1 MLSPERWGEEGN
13 FALRHRN
20 RPGIRCSEIIEE
32 IGFVLPN
39 SYQQLHHTILHAEI
53 SKRRTRSRLSFAA
66 AFVPLRA
73 SARHELRRVLEWLD
87 YGATMRAA
95 HIGQG
100 RASDES
106 CPR

>member
-1 MLSPERWGEEGN
+1 MLSPQRWGEEGN

-20 RPGIRCSEIIEE
+20 RPGIRCSEITEV

-39 SYQQLHHTILHAEI
+39 SHQQLHNGDLHAGI
-53 SKRRTRSRLSFAA
+53 SKRRTRSALSFAA

-73 SARHELRRVLEWLD
+73 PARHELRRVLGWLD

-100 RASDES
+100 R
-106 CPR
+106 